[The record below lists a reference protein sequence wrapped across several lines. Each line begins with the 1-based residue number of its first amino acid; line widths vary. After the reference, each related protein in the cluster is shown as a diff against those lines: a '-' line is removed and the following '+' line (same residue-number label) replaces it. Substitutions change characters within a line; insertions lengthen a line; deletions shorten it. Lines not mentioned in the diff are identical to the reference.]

1 MSKQGILT
9 IVFMLGAGL
18 TQAQSE
24 IAGVLFSAETTNRPA
39 MALPLKNTDVR
50 IEVTAGI
57 ARTEVVQRFRNDLDE
72 PLEAVY
78 IFPLPSEAAIDDFEI
93 QLKDRTIRSTVK
105 EREEARQTY
114 EAAKREGRKAAL
126 MEQERP
132 NLFTTSVANLLPG
145 EEVAIRF
152 TYVEMLRFR
161 RHRYDISFPM
171 VAGERYIPFRFTPQG
186 EINSLVEDAGQL
198 NPPVLHPNM
207 DSGHRLSIEVVLN
220 GLPIDKI
227 TSNTH
232 AIDVRN
238 SDRDHWTVSLSRKV
252 TVPDCVFNIAVDL
265 RKEDSPALSFV
276 QSRDADESYGL
287 LSVFP
292 PIETRTSRDLPRNV
306 VFLIDTS
313 GSMSGESIGQAQSGL
328 RRCLNILK
336 PEDRFTI
343 VRFASE
349 FSSFSPELRDAVPD
363 RLDAARDYI
372 RSLDADGGTEMQPA
386 LQHVLELLP
395 DDGRMNMI
403 LFLTDGDVGNEDSL
417 IALLADRLGRTRL
430 FTFGIGSAPNEYLLH
445 RMAETGRGQSR
456 FIRSHE
462 DIGDVMADFF
472 HTLSSPVLTDVSVEW
487 DQDGVQMYP
496 DHCPDIY
503 RERPLQIVARSGQP
517 FSGSVKITGTLDG
530 IQQEY
535 VVGLDRQD
543 DHRHDAINR
552 LYGRM
557 KIKELMVQRI
567 QADSEE
573 EKEKLKQ
580 AVIQTALKHQL
591 ISGFTSRIAVEERV
605 TVENGELV
613 TVRVPVE
620 SPKGWRLHAT
630 ATRDPLLLLIGLAAL
645 SGAALLRRK
654 TRVA

>member
-9 IVFMLGAGL
+9 AAVILSAVL

-24 IAGVLFSAETTNRPA
+24 IAGVLFSVETTNRPA
-39 MALPLKNTDVR
+39 MALPLKKTDVR

-57 ARTEVVQRFRNDLDE
+57 ARTEVVQRFCNDLDE
-72 PLEAVY
+72 PMEVVY

-93 QLKDRTIRSTVK
+93 QLSDRIIRSTVK
-105 EREEARQTY
+105 EREEAKRTY
-114 EAAKREGRKAAL
+114 ETAKREGRKAAL

-161 RHRYDISFPM
+161 RHRYDLSFPM

-186 EINSLVEDAGQL
+186 DIHCPVDDAARL
-198 NPPVLHPNM
+198 NPSVLHPNL
-207 DSGHRLSIEVVLN
+207 DSEHRLSIEVTLN

-227 TSNTH
+227 SSNTH
-232 AIDVRN
+232 AIDVQN
-238 SDRDHWTVSLSRKV
+238 PDRDRWTVSLARKV
-252 TVPDCVFNIAVDL
+252 TLPDSVFSIAVEL
-265 RKEDSPALSFV
+265 LKNSTPALSFV
-276 QSRDADESYGL
+276 HSPGENEAYGL

-292 PIETRTSRDLPRNV
+292 PVENLESRPIAKNV

-328 RRCLNILK
+328 RRCLKVLK

-343 VRFASE
+343 VRFASDW
-349 FSSFSPELRDAVPD
+349 SAFSPELRDATPD
-363 RLDAARDYI
+363 RIDAAREYI
-372 RSLDADGGTEMQPA
+372 YGLDADGGTEMQPA
-386 LQHVLELLP
+386 LKHAMELMP

-403 LFLTDGDVGNEDSL
+403 IFLTDGDVGNEDSL
-417 IALLADRLGRTRL
+417 LALLARQLDRTRL

-445 RMAETGRGQSR
+445 RMAESGRGQSR

-462 DIGDVMADFF
+462 DIGDVMSDFF
-472 HTLSSPVLTDVSVEW
+472 LTLSSPVLTDVSVEW
-487 DQDGVQMYP
+487 DRDGIQMYP
-496 DHCPDIY
+496 EHCPDIY

-517 FSGSVKITGTLDG
+517 FSGHVKITGTLDG
-530 IQQEY
+530 LQQVY
-535 VVGLDRQD
+535 VVDLDRQD
-543 DHRHDAINR
+543 DGSRDAINR

-557 KIKELMVQRI
+557 EIKELMVQRI

-573 EKEKLKQ
+573 EKETLKQ
-580 AVIQTALKHQL
+580 AVIQSALKHQL
-591 ISGFTSRIAVEERV
+591 MSAFTSRIAVEERV

-620 SPKGWRLHAT
+620 SPKGWQLHAT
-630 ATRDPLLLLIGLAAL
+630 ATHDPLLLLVGLTAL

-654 TRVA
+654 TRAA